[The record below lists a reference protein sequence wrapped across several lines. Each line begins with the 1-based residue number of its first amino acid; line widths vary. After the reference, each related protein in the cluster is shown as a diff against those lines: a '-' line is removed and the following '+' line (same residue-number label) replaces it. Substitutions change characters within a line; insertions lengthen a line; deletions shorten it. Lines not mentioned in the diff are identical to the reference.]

1 MWRCFFILTL
11 LLDAAG
17 AADYSKQIKKATLY
31 LSQNLHKTDAGML
44 GPLKVMIKKYNLKLE
59 ITEAQMRIM
68 RKYPDKARLWL
79 SGIEEGF
86 AVSELEIRA
95 LRGIPWLI
103 AAAMHCDKYPLPWDF
118 VLKMRQIR
126 ERGGIGITRSL
137 FAIYLVESK
146 GCTHNALQIEEEKE
160 ILLRNLPEVVQ
171 RNPIGYELWSECL
184 LALYFADRRSW
195 ITKDLLEL
203 LVSEQAEDGSW
214 RHNFH
219 DTVKSLWVLLEDR
232 DAYETRQREV
242 RQRKAVRGN

>member
-1 MWRCFFILTL
+1 MWRYFLILTL
-11 LLDAAG
+11 LTDAAG
-17 AADYSKQIKKATLY
+17 AADYSKQIKKATRY
-31 LSQNLHKTDAGML
+31 LSQNLHKVDAGML
-44 GPLKVMIKKYNLKLE
+44 GPLKLMIRNYGLKLE

-68 RKYPDKARLWL
+68 RRSPDKARLWL

-86 AVSELEIRA
+86 EASELEIRA

-103 AAAMHCDKYPLPWDF
+103 ASAMHCDKYPLPWDF

-146 GCTHNALQIEEEKE
+146 GCTHNAREIAEEKE
-160 ILLRNLPEVVQ
+160 ILLRDLPEVVQ

-195 ITKDLLEL
+195 VTKDLLEL

-232 DAYETRQREV
+232 DANETRLMLNRS
-242 RQRKAVRGN
+242 RNSVRGK